1 VVAVRFGGC
10 CDQVLP
16 VPAASLGSD
25 PCVVAYR
32 PGVEVPAACELRR
45 PEICPAMMCPPLKPL
60 TLLAEAK
67 LDGSCTWKSECAADG
82 DCVVAEDCRAPK
94 ECCSCGTILPRVVAE
109 ADACVIYGKKSYP
122 QPGCGQRCPDFCG
135 EGTPPPTPI
144 GSCRELDSVGWP
156 GLRRCEPAV
165 DPGAYLLMQ
174 APAGYAGLGPAVEVQ
189 GSGRL
194 RAWKSAPSLQP
205 HPSLIPEP
213 DLDVTLSP
221 GQLRGIFDALDA
233 VSWSGLPHKGGSG
246 WECYPTL
253 HYERVAGQAT
263 IELQYTAAHELLPEL
278 QTVYTLLGAILKP
291 KQIAAPADYCE
302 LEL

>member
-1 VVAVRFGGC
+1 MRAPRPQRLAALSLAVTLAACGSRALTPSADGAQGPDPGRADGQRVPGREAGAPPIPCVVAVRFGGC

-165 DPGAYLLMQ
+165 GARASSSGRALF
-174 APAGYAGLGPAVEVQ
+174 PARAGPAFRRIPAASE
-189 GSGRL
+189 
-194 RAWKSAPSLQP
+194 ANPPKSV
-205 HPSLIPEP
+205 I
-213 DLDVTLSP
+213 
-221 GQLRGIFDALDA
+221 
-233 VSWSGLPHKGGSG
+233 
-246 WECYPTL
+246 
-253 HYERVAGQAT
+253 
-263 IELQYTAAHELLPEL
+263 
-278 QTVYTLLGAILKP
+278 
-291 KQIAAPADYCE
+291 
-302 LEL
+302 